1 MKKLLIISYFFAPAA
16 KIGAVRWTKL
26 AKYLNATGKYD
37 IDVITGDY
45 ECAEDKLLAADLDKV
60 GNVIRIPHSDSRFG
74 FVGAGGS
81 NIIAKKAQSKI
92 SLVDRVKM
100 LLKKNSFVLNAI
112 QKKLSKQDYE
122 RSVDF
127 CEEVKKHLGQNGG
140 LSKYDAVIS
149 SFGPAADTLIAIWI
163 KNNYPSVPLLMDFRD
178 TMKIESLK
186 KPYKKIYKDL
196 QDEICGKADAVVLVT
211 KGIGDSFDNISPEKP
226 FEIIT
231 NGYDTDDF
239 CSVSAEKSDKF
250 LMSYTGTLYDGK
262 ANFTPL
268 FKMLSELSS
277 EGLIDL
283 NDVEVRYAG
292 VQFNQLY
299 TQASTHNMQHI
310 LTDLGFIQRED
321 AISLQHSSR
330 ILLLGTWNTTES
342 HGFLS
347 GKFLEYSASGT
358 PIAAFISGN
367 MGQSEMRSAI
377 ERGNFGAAYEEAN
390 KEADYVA
397 MKQYILDE
405 YNAFKN
411 GTTTFAPVAEVI
423 SGFDYKNLASRYDEL
438 IERITK

>member
-1 MKKLLIISYFFAPAA
+1 MKKLLIVSYFFAPVA

-26 AKYLNATGKYD
+26 AKYLNETGKYD
-37 IDVITGDY
+37 IDIITGDY

-60 GNVIRIPHSDSRFG
+60 GNVIRIPHSDSRFSL
-74 FVGAGGS
+74 VGAGSS
-81 NIIAKKAQSKI
+81 NVKTKNAQIKI
-92 SLVDRVKM
+92 GFAGRIKM
-100 LLKKNSFVLNAI
+100 LLKKNRFVLNAI
-112 QKKLSKQDYE
+112 QKDLTKRDYE
-122 RSVDF
+122 RSFDF
-127 CEEVKKHLGQNGG
+127 YNQAIKHIEETGG
-140 LSKYDAVIS
+140 LAKYNAVIS
-149 SFGPAADTLIAIWI
+149 SFGPLADTLIAIWI
-163 KNNYPSVPLLMDFRD
+163 KDNYPSLPLIMDFRD
-178 TMKIESLK
+178 AMNVESLR
-186 KPYKKIYKDL
+186 KPYKKIYNDF
-196 QDEICGKADAVVLVT
+196 QNEICDKADAIVLVT
-211 KGIGDSFDNISPEKP
+211 KGIADSFDNISKDKP

-231 NGYDTDDF
+231 NGYDTADF
-239 CSVSAEKSDKF
+239 PSVSTEKSDKF

-268 FKMLSELSS
+268 FQMLSELSS
-277 EGLIDL
+277 DGLIDL

-299 TQASTHNMQHI
+299 AQASTHNMQHI

-330 ILLLGTWNTTES
+330 ILLLGTWNTAES

-358 PIAAFISGN
+358 PVAAFIAGDV
-367 MGQSEMRSAI
+367 GQSEMRLTI

-390 KEADYVA
+390 KETDYAA

-411 GTTTFAPVAEVI
+411 GTASFCPDKDLI
-423 SGFDYKNLASRYDEL
+423 NGFNYVNLAAKFDNLITEL
-438 IERITK
+438 TK